1 MEKEQLISDT
11 ILIPAKDLLKNKN
24 IDGYILHHIKNNYE
38 NICHNNGYVIPDSS
52 ELIQRS
58 YGKIVTINNMNYI
71 QYNINYK
78 NKSIIPI
85 KDEIFNCIIDSK
97 TKMGIIGYLDFKN
110 VTEISNSPILFIIP
124 NEFINT
130 EKEISKNDKI
140 KVKVLDT
147 RIKFQSKQIQI
158 VGEYVQ

>member
-24 IDGYILHHIKNNYE
+24 IDGYILHYIKSNYE

-58 YGKIVTINNMNYI
+58 YGKITTINNMNYI

-78 NKSIIPI
+78 NKSIIPV
-85 KDEIFNCIIDSK
+85 KDEIFTCIIDSS
-97 TKMGIIGYLDFKN
+97 TKMGIVGYLDFKD
-110 VTEISNSPILFIIP
+110 VTDIKNTPILFIIP
-124 NEFINT
+124 NEFIKT
-130 EKEISKNDKI
+130 EKEFSKGEKI
-140 KVKVLDT
+140 KIKVLDT
-147 RIKFQSKQIQI
+147 RIKFQAKQ
-158 VGEYVQ
+158 